1 MFLCKGLLISLLH
14 FVVAAQDK
22 KDYTCSISLNG
33 NVFDLKTLMNMV
45 STMQGQLKGIE
56 ADVKGRQGTLI
67 NRGYIGCFRDRN
79 SMLRSRIIKH
89 ISQLTLEKCRELCR
103 GYTFLGLQYSNEC
116 FCGNTIDSA
125 NHRPAPEREC
135 NMKCSGENRMC
146 GAGDRNSVYRVRN
159 IE

>member
-33 NVFDLKTLMNMV
+33 NGHDLKTLMNMV

-56 ADVKGRQGTLI
+56 ADVKGRQ
-67 NRGYIGCFRDRN
+67 GYIGCFRDRN